1 MYQHEKM
8 GSTCVD
14 TGAALPHADPKTVK
28 EAKIIFF
35 TLQTPI
41 DWSGINVSLII
52 MTAFP
57 DKDMDQIRGVINELY
72 QLISKKEYVDAF
84 VQFETKE
91 QILDVFHQ

>member
-1 MYQHEKM
+1 M
-8 GSTCVD
+8 
-14 TGAALPHADPKTVK
+14 
-28 EAKIIFF
+28 
-35 TLQTPI
+35 
-41 DWSGINVSLII
+41 II